1 MSGWRKSHDRGSAV
15 IEFALVLPILVMLV
29 FGIFQFGL
37 FFNRQQGF
45 HAAAREGA
53 RVGAIPTTTADDIEG
68 RVDNALSGIT
78 GATGRELTISDIDP
92 TEALAVLYTGA
103 DRPCFE
109 RQGQSVVVQL
119 KVPTTIEI
127 PLWGSKDLTITG
139 RGEFRCE

>member
-53 RVGAIPTTTADDIEG
+53 RVGAIPTSTVADIES
-68 RVDNALSGIT
+68 RVTDALQGIPLGDAPTITITPDSGD
-78 GATGRELTISDIDP
+78 ASK
-92 TEALAVLYTGA
+92 
-103 DRPCFE
+103 PCDS
-109 RQGQSVVVQL
+109 RQGQSVVVEI
-119 KVPTTIEI
+119 KAPTTIEI
-127 PLWGSKDLTITG
+127 PLWGSKNLNITG

>member
-1 MSGWRKSHDRGSAV
+1 MSGWRKSDDQGSAV

-53 RVGAIPTTTADDIEG
+53 RVGAIPTSTVGEIETRVTDALDGIPIGGTSTITITPAGAADFK
-68 RVDNALSGIT
+68 
-78 GATGRELTISDIDP
+78 
-92 TEALAVLYTGA
+92 
-103 DRPCFE
+103 PCDS
-109 RQGQSVVVQL
+109 RQGQSVIVEVEA
-119 KVPTTIEI
+119 PTTIEI
-127 PLWGSKDLTITG
+127 PLWGTKNLTITG